1 MAASEDAV
9 SKVLC
14 ASRALLRMD
23 SAVAEPAMDRL
34 RSTSL
39 ASDLTWVAESA
50 EAVVSMLCAARAPVT
65 TESAVAE
72 PAADSVRSISDDS
85 D

>member
-1 MAASEDAV
+1 
-9 SKVLC
+9 
-14 ASRALLRMD
+14 
-23 SAVAEPAMDRL
+23 MDRL

-39 ASDLTWVAESA
+39 ASDLTWAAESD
-50 EAVVSMLCAARAPVT
+50 EAVVSMLCAARAPDT
-65 TESAVAE
+65 TESAAAE